1 MATIT
6 DPNGSVCDEADLDG
20 LGWCYG
26 DAVLD
31 CAGNWTSP
39 SGTET
44 NVAGNQNCSYL
55 TPVDDMGD
63 CCGSNFAV
71 LDCAGRYYFPNNVDG
86 GTYTDPLGVQCNT
99 RTPNDFG
106 YCCAYCGCT
115 DSTACNY
122 DPEAGCEDG
131 SCTGYYGCTSP
142 GQCAYD
148 PGAGCDNGTFCTGG
162 PGCRDST
169 ACNYDPGAGCDDGS
183 CVYFYDFAQG
193 SCVSITFPSPAQVAS
208 NIAYGINN
216 SQTGTLSTGGTSRPT
231 LNIAGLIGLPPFIQ
245 L

>member
-86 GTYTDPLGVQCNT
+86 GTYTTREPPTILATAVLIAAVPIPPLAITIPKLAVKT
-99 RTPNDFG
+99 EVALAT
-106 YCCAYCGCT
+106 
-115 DSTACNY
+115 TAV
-122 DPEAGCEDG
+122 PLPASALTIPVLAVTME
-131 SCTGYYGCTSP
+131 
-142 GQCAYD
+142 
-148 PGAGCDNGTFCTGG
+148 
-162 PGCRDST
+162 R
-169 ACNYDPGAGCDDGS
+169 
-183 CVYFYDFAQG
+183 FAPAAPA
-193 SCVSITFPSPAQVAS
+193 VAIPPLAITIPVLAVTMEVAS
-208 NIAYGINN
+208 I
-216 SQTGTLSTGGTSRPT
+216 STILLTAVASP
-231 LNIAGLIGLPPFIQ
+231 
-245 L
+245 